1 MTGGTGKQI
10 RLSRLFSNRDGRA
23 VVFAFDHG
31 MQVGPVPG
39 AVDQR
44 AGVAL
49 AVVGSSGGLLLVIPA
64 FQMIRTDTVAVA
76 TIFARRSVIAL
87 ARELR
92 NAARPKT
99 KSGVKETKKRFP
111 KEEIPAQSS

>member
-1 MTGGTGKQI
+1 MTSGTGKQI

-39 AVDQR
+39 AVDLR

-49 AVVGSSGGLLLVIPA
+49 AVEARFDASFWPPA
-64 FQMIRTDTVAVA
+64 LC
-76 TIFARRSVIAL
+76 ARRS
-87 ARELR
+87 
-92 NAARPKT
+92 
-99 KSGVKETKKRFP
+99 SF
-111 KEEIPAQSS
+111 